1 MRSTEPPEDFN
12 TRPNRE
18 IWRDAL
24 GGFKAALGVLL
35 LCLGLTAAFVRIPTN
50 TDFARGEV
58 TGVIASL
65 SEAGARQELLVTVNG
80 QTRTAAPRA
89 QLAYPPEG
97 AVICLRQTDYWPFG
111 QRSYAQT
118 DMRFCDDANPTQG
131 VE

>member
-1 MRSTEPPEDFN
+1 MIPN
-12 TRPNRE
+12 TRLNRE
-18 IWRDAL
+18 MWRDAL
-24 GGFKAALGVLL
+24 GGWKPAIGVFL
-35 LCLGLTAAFVRIPTN
+35 LCLGLTAAVIRIPTD
-50 TDFARGEV
+50 TALVHGEV
-58 TGVIASL
+58 SGVIARL
-65 SEAGARQELLVTVNG
+65 SEAGARQELLVTVDG

-89 QLAYPPEG
+89 QLAYLPEG

>member
-1 MRSTEPPEDFN
+1 MRSTEPPENFN
-12 TRPNRE
+12 SRLNRE
-18 IWRDAL
+18 MWRADL
-24 GGFKAALGVLL
+24 GGWKAAIGVFL

-65 SEAGARQELLVTVNG
+65 SETGARQELLVTVDG
-80 QTRTAAPRA
+80 QTHTAARGV
-89 QLAYPPEG
+89 QLTYPPEG

-118 DMRFCDDANPTQG
+118 DMRFCDGANPTQG